1 MPPPAPLNP
10 FPRLCVANVHHS
22 VPALFCYTL
31 SGTTLTHTETVP
43 TPGNVL
49 DVVPVDMDSG
59 SPKLLVAVD
68 PESGAEGEQKASI
81 IVVERDGASGW
92 RLGAGGAVGPV
103 EEDEGGKAE
112 EWQKLLYSTE
122 GLRKT
127 SDFE

>member
-1 MPPPAPLNP
+1 
-10 FPRLCVANVHHS
+10 
-22 VPALFCYTL
+22 
-31 SGTTLTHTETVP
+31 
-43 TPGNVL
+43 VL
-49 DVVPVDMDSG
+49 DVVPVNVDSG

-81 IVVERDGASGW
+81 RVVERDGASGW

-103 EEDEGGKAE
+103 EEAEAGKAE
-112 EWQKLLYSTE
+112 DWQKLLYSTE

>member
-1 MPPPAPLNP
+1 MPPPDLFFLLA
-10 FPRLCVANVHHS
+10 VANVHHS

-31 SGTTLTHTETVP
+31 TGTTLTHVGTVP

-49 DVVPVDMDSG
+49 DVVPVDVDSG

-81 IVVERDGASGW
+81 LVVERDGASGW
-92 RLGAGGAVGPV
+92 RLGAGGAAGPV
-103 EEDEGGKAE
+103 IEEGEGGKPE
-112 EWQKLLYSTE
+112 DWQKLLYSTE